1 MLAEREQALRD
12 AEELVQLAGQRAGVE
27 SARLEID
34 CLVERVDRSAES
46 SDASDASDERR
57 DLTIEY
63 VVPAAAWRPFHRA
76 HLTVESVAGPG
87 EGAAETL
94 SWEQGACI
102 WQRTGEDWTGVTLA
116 LSAERAS
123 LGVEPPELEDDLL
136 DVRAKPAHVAV
147 QAREQEIEHV
157 GLGDASPAASGDA
170 TVMGIDDGG
179 LGLLLSP
186 SGPCTIHSDG
196 RPHRVALETFRSE
209 AETALVVI
217 PLRSPLC
224 HVRTRFANRARTPI
238 LSGPVDLVRRS
249 GFIGRTDIDFVN
261 AGEKAEL
268 GFGSEAE
275 VRVHREQ
282 HEEQEE
288 SSLLGGWT
296 SKVVRVVIRL
306 SNLGTTPRQV
316 TVCDRVP
323 VSEIEQVVIT
333 VAGPEAY
340 LLEKEQKKEKR
351 AGQDAVPQITAR
363 AIDPNGLVTW
373 NVPLAPRGRAAVT
386 LEYKVKSQRGVS
398 GI

>member
-1 MLAEREQALRD
+1 
-12 AEELVQLAGQRAGVE
+12 V
-27 SARLEID
+27 
-34 CLVERVDRSAES
+34 
-46 SDASDASDERR
+46 
-57 DLTIEY
+57 
-63 VVPAAAWRPFHRA
+63 
-76 HLTVESVAGPG
+76 
-87 EGAAETL
+87 TL
-94 SWEQGACI
+94 S
-102 WQRTGEDWTGVTLA
+102 

-136 DVRAKPAHVAV
+136 DVRAKPSHVAV
-147 QAREQEIEHV
+147 QAREQEIEQV
-157 GLGDASPAASGDA
+157 GLGDAGPSPGSGASEA
-170 TVMGIDDGG
+170 MVMGIDDGG

-186 SGPCTIHSDG
+186 GGPCSIRSDG

-209 AETALVVI
+209 VETALLVI

-268 GFGSEAE
+268 GFGSEPE

-288 SSLLGGWT
+288 STLLGGWT

-306 SNLGTTPRQV
+306 SNLGTTARQV
-316 TVCDRVP
+316 VVSDRVP

-340 LLEKEQKKEKR
+340 LLEKEQKREKR
-351 AGQDAVPQITAR
+351 GGQEAVPQVTAR
-363 AIDPNGLVTW
+363 TIDPNGLVTW
-373 NVPLAPRGRAAVT
+373 NVPLPPRGRAAVT
-386 LEYKVKSQRGVS
+386 LEYKVKSQRGVT